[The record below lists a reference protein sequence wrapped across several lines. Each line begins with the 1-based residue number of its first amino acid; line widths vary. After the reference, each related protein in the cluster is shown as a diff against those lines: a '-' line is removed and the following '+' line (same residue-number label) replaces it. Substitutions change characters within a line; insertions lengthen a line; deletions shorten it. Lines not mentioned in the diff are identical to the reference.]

1 MKVAD
6 DQMQNFN
13 VVKELVKLEI
23 NSASVDFSILQ
34 PYEVELK
41 YINPLNN
48 ELDVFSIILKR
59 IGEKYA
65 DKLTDYNKYILAYY
79 QRILQIAT
87 EKCANCKSALQE
99 GNSAKAEDEYKS
111 IFAIIF
117 IELVE
122 LIHICIKNYS
132 QDDMEVHAKYFLSI
146 INEAAKEDFDIS
158 KSYNNIIDNVDYIK
172 DVLIQHFVSINKPVE
187 ESHEGS
193 K

>member
-1 MKVAD
+1 MKTTD
-6 DQMQNFN
+6 EQMQNFN

-65 DKLTDYNKYILAYY
+65 DKLTEYKKYILAYY
-79 QRILQIAT
+79 QRILQIAA
-87 EKCANCKSALQE
+87 EKCANCKSALRE
-99 GNSAKAEDEYKS
+99 INSTKAEDEYKS

-132 QDDMEVHAKYFLSI
+132 QDDMEAHAKYFLSI
-146 INEAAKEDFDIS
+146 INEATKEDFDIS

-172 DVLIQHFVSINKPVE
+172 DVLIQHFVS
-187 ESHEGS
+187 
-193 K
+193 